1 MSRAGFYSDN
11 ALRSYPFVADH
22 GGIDL
27 LSEVFV
33 DFGCIM
39 GPEAEFEYGIHKVWL
54 YRISRENTVFTFEF
68 KCDAPGLQGRSLVFQ
83 FDETDPEYTTRYA
96 TDDLAL
102 GSSAYWSGSS
112 DTCQTDVRWEGY
124 VVVGK
129 VIYAAYSLSQYST
142 MENGVILWRGAFEGL
157 EWRTGDFILEEIIP
171 GGYGESIA
179 DEAGLTVLEPALIQ
193 NLGGTYV
200 KSVNL
205 ANKARTIVTATESCS
220 NVDTRDAEAIYVNEV
235 CISGNIKFKEG
246 FNCSMLVNQAD
257 NSITLAAGVGAGEG
271 EPCEEIPLYTSETS
285 PDNGNL
291 LSGGPQCKEVIK
303 SINGISGRTIQLQ
316 GGLGVRVETAVE
328 PHTIIV
334 VPDHNGMALCGYV
347 SSSSIGGL

>member
-11 ALRSYPFVADH
+11 ALRSYPFVVGH

-39 GPEAEFEYGIHKVWL
+39 GPEAQFEYGVHKVWL
-54 YRISRENTVFTFEF
+54 YRISRVDTTFTFEF

-83 FDETDPEYTTRYA
+83 FDETDAEYTTRYA
-96 TDDLAL
+96 TDDIAL

-112 DTCQTDVRWEGY
+112 ETCQTDVRWEGY

-129 VIYAAYSLSQYST
+129 VLYAAYSLSEYST
-142 MENGVILWRGAFEGL
+142 MDNGVILWRGAFEGL
-157 EWRTGDFILEEIIP
+157 EWRTGDFILEERLP

-179 DEAGLTVLEPALIQ
+179 DEAGLTVVEPALIQ

-200 KSVNL
+200 QKIGL

-220 NVDTRDAEAIYVNEV
+220 NVDTRDAEEIFVNEE
-235 CISGNIKFKEG
+235 CITGDVKLKQG
-246 FNCSMLVNQAD
+246 YNCAMLVNQAE
-257 NSITLAAGVGAGEG
+257 NSITISANVGAGEG
-271 EPCEEIPLYTSETS
+271 EPCAEIPLYTSETS
-285 PDNGNL
+285 PDNGAL
-291 LSGGPQCKEVIK
+291 LSGGPQCKDVIK
-303 SINGISGRTIQLQ
+303 SINGISGRTIQLV
-316 GGLGVRVETAVE
+316 GGLGVRVETAAE

-334 VPDHNGMALCGYV
+334 IPDHNGMALCGYV
-347 SSSSIGGL
+347 SSSSIGGA